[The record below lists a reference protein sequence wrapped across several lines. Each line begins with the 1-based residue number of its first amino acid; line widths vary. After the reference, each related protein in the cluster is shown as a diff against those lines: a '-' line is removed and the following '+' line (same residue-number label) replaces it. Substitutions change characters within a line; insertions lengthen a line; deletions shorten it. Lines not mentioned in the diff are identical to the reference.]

1 MKKFITLLS
10 LFLLIGITSQ
20 ADDITTKAKEM
31 AQTAVNTADSA
42 ITAVD
47 TSSTFRTFYSDLKS
61 GVGALSSSLKVG
73 ATEVFKIVV
82 KQQLVQSITYLIT
95 VIILVVAGFL
105 VLSAG
110 WKAVDRENASR
121 KDGENYNRPYSL
133 DDSYH
138 FGYIMISGVLMAFGI
153 GIFVIQG
160 VSIVTGFVNPEYGA
174 IMSIMDMVKKF

>member
-110 WKAVDRENASR
+110 WKAVD
-121 KDGENYNRPYSL
+121 GENYNRPYSL
-133 DDSYH
+133 DDSDH
-138 FGYIMISGVLMAFGI
+138 FGYIMISGVLMAIGI